1 MYIHLFVLLEFFFL
15 HVYTQQTNDRPERR
29 KKKESFLFF
38 NCTWMRLHH
47 QVEGVL
53 LYPHP
58 SFIRAADVI
67 DHLLDRERGGGGVK
81 DLPLTK
87 RKLVLQASIG

>member
-15 HVYTQQTNDRPERR
+15 HVYTTNERQAGT
-29 KKKESFLFF
+29 KEEKRELSLF
-38 NCTWMRLHH
+38 
-47 QVEGVL
+47 Q
-53 LYPHP
+53 LYMDAFTSPGWGSPAVPPSIIHP
-58 SFIRAADVI
+58 RSGRNRSPAGP
-67 DHLLDRERGGGGVK
+67 REGGGVK